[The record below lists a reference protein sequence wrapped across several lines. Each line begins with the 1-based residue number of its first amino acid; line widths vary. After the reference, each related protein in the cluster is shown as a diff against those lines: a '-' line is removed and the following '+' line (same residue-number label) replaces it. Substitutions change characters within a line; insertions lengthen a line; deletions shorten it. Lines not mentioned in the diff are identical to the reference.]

1 MKDNVKMCLFETL
14 IIGLYITE
22 NILLFV
28 LKTLNWMIYS
38 MCKKWAFCSDT
49 LLKIKVLQ
57 WVIGAHFHCLK
68 VLTIWYSGDL
78 EIN

>member
-22 NILLFV
+22 NLLLFV

-38 MCKKWAFCSDT
+38 MCKKKWAFHSDT
-49 LLKIKVLQ
+49 LLK
-57 WVIGAHFHCLK
+57 
-68 VLTIWYSGDL
+68 
-78 EIN
+78 